1 MKRELTFE
9 LRSIHPDYKTPMPKL
24 LEKRIGKAF
33 KLIGDIAVGKSLEM
47 YFEDGFIFKTAPL
60 DIEGYI
66 YKLDDEDKVV
76 FVTLCTKDMAFELDV
91 IKKNIKVKVEE
102 QLKMI

>member
-9 LRSIHPDYKTPMPKL
+9 LKSIHPDYKTPMPKV
-24 LEKRIGKAF
+24 LERRIGKAF
-33 KLIGDIAVGKSLEM
+33 KLIGEVKVGKSLEM

-60 DIEGYI
+60 DLQGYI
-66 YKLDDEDKVV
+66 YKLDDEDKVT

-91 IKKNIKVKVEE
+91 VKKKIKVKIEE
-102 QLKMI
+102 QLKLI